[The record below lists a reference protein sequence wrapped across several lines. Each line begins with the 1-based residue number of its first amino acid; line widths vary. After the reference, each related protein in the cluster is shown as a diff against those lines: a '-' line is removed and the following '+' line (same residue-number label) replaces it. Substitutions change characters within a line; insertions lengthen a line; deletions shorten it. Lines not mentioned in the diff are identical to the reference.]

1 MEENM
6 TVNEIVLLCGIHM
19 RPFLKSDE
27 YIIERSEIED
37 FDKALEHLLREDLVR
52 YEDIDYGA
60 VTSTISSILEGLDVK
75 DAVDDTKRIIN
86 SLGGIMLFNYIP
98 TEKGLA
104 VVREFEHLKQY
115 VMYPKLPKG
124 MTLEKYQEAYEKE
137 EEKFKREFIKKYFA
151 KLKKK

>member
-1 MEENM
+1 M
-6 TVNEIVLLCGIHM
+6 TLNEIALLCGTHM

-37 FDKALEHLLREDLVR
+37 FDKALEHLLNEDLVR
-52 YEDIDYGA
+52 YEDIDYGT
-60 VTSTISSILEGLDVK
+60 VTSTINSILEGSDVE
-75 DAVDDTKRIIN
+75 DVVDDTKNIIK
-86 SLGGIMLFNYIP
+86 SLGGILLFSYIP

-104 VVREFEHLKQY
+104 VVTEFEHLKQY
-115 VMYPKLPKG
+115 VMYPVLPKG
-124 MTLEKYQEAYEKE
+124 MTLEKYQHDYEKE

>member
-1 MEENM
+1 
-6 TVNEIVLLCGIHM
+6 M

-37 FDKALEHLLREDLVR
+37 LDKALEHLLREDLVR

-75 DAVDDTKRIIN
+75 DAMDDTKHIIN

-104 VVREFEHLKQY
+104 VVNEFEHLKQY

-137 EEKFKREFIKKYFA
+137 EEKFKREFIKKYF
-151 KLKKK
+151 KRLNKKTNQ